1 MQVSELIAELQ
12 KYPQDSNVY
21 VMFADNLQDDPEDLE
36 LDNFA
41 PTDIVDITDGW
52 VDCKA
57 DINDKNCPYAIY
69 FTVVR
74 D

>member
-1 MQVSELIAELQ
+1 MQVSELIAELA
-12 KYPQDSNVY
+12 KYPHDLNVY

-52 VDCKA
+52 VDYKA
-57 DINDKNCPYAIY
+57 DTNAKDCPYAIY